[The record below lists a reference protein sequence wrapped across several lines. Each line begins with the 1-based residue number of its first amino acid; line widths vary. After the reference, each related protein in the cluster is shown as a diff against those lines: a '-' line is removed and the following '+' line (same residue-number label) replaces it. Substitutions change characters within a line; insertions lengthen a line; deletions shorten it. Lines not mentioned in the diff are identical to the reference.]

1 MQSKRRNG
9 RFNNK
14 SWSITRRQNNND
26 RKKKKKKERE
36 HQAEIEAR
44 KARKLNEKYMVVHSQ
59 MTDQNR
65 IEILHYQMDE
75 YF

>member
-1 MQSKRRNG
+1 MQSTRRIG

-14 SWSITRRQNNND
+14 SWSITRRQKNNG

-36 HQAEIEAR
+36 CQAEIEAK

-65 IEILHYQMDE
+65 IEILHCKMDE
-75 YF
+75 